1 MRALNLPPEE
11 VERVVREGIQVDP
24 DEDGRKRFEGD
35 LGKTI
40 IRVVMAVDRPDL
52 VVTVYRRSR

>member
-1 MRALNLPPEE
+1 MRALNLLPKE
-11 VERVVREGIQVDP
+11 VERVVREGIQVAP

-35 LGKTI
+35 LGKI
-40 IRVVMAVDRPDL
+40 VIRVVMAVDRPDL